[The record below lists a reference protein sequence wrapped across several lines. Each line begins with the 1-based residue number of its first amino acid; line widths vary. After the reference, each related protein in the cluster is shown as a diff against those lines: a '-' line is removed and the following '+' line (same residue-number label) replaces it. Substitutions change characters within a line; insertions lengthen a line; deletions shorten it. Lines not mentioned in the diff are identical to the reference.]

1 MSVCAGG
8 VGGER
13 GEDEGGNVILSF
25 VFSTISF

>member
-1 MSVCAGG
+1 MSVCVA
-8 VGGER
+8 GGER